1 MNYSKYAT
9 NLKIYTILFLSILIS
24 TFLWSKINLP
34 YSNTHNVEG
43 IYASLEY
50 SAHNDVVRYIFFI
63 GFPILT
69 FFLSLFHFKKK
80 EFVDFKDL
88 LTVNYEYPAFN
99 KSTKKILIFSFIIF
113 VTYILVEF
121 LSLNMPGMKIDYLHD
136 GDYLTAAMNYF
147 LTSNIWSSFAVHGTS
162 MSIYPNLMWK
172 IFDVESVGAYRLFP
186 FFLIILVKLFSLY
199 FVFQLTKIASL
210 NDSFKIIFFI
220 ISSFVILSMSDYGG
234 LSNGGYNPISYRD
247 LYLIFFLI
255 LLFNIIILEKSNYLN
270 IFLISIIPSFTIL
283 LHTDIGIYLNFT
295 LIFLMIYLYII
306 KNKKNWFIILVIS
319 SFWFLV
325 LAYMGLDEF
334 KSFFKNILI
343 LTSSIDYLHGIPY
356 PEPFF
361 DISESKH
368 GTRGTKGLILQ
379 LIAGLLITYKV
390 FIKDS
395 KIENKKK
402 IFFIFLLILSV
413 VFYRTAL
420 GRSDSYHMKMS
431 SDLPILIISFFTI
444 EYLLINIEKF
454 LKSFQDKVVNYTFLI
469 IFIFAIL
476 YEGNT
481 TLNYKNIKDI
491 KNRYTE
497 FVKLEDSFFM
507 NNDTIDLINYL
518 KKVTKKE
525 KCIQNFTYDNAIPF
539 FLKKISCTPYYSSWL
554 ASPPVMQEDYIKRLK
569 IANPNYIIYKN
580 DKFILERFTHER
592 LKLVDNYINQNYNF
606 HIKVNDFS
614 IYKLKNL
621 IKIKS

>member
-9 NLKIYTILFLSILIS
+9 NLKVYTILFLSILIS

-69 FFLSLFHFKKK
+69 FFLSLILFKKN
-80 EFVDFKDL
+80 EMINLKDL
-88 LTVNYEYPAFN
+88 FRINYEYPAFS
-99 KSTKKILIFSFIIF
+99 KSTKKMIIFSFIIF
-113 VTYILVEF
+113 VAYILVEF
-121 LSLNMPGMKIDYLHD
+121 LSLNMPDMKIDYLHD

-147 LTSNIWSSFAVHGTS
+147 LTNNIWSSFAVHGAS

-172 IFDVESVGAYRLFP
+172 IFDVESVGAYRLYP

-199 FVFQLTKIASL
+199 FVFQLTRIASL
-210 NDSFKIIFFI
+210 KDSFKIIFFI
-220 ISSFVILSMSDYGG
+220 IFSFVILSMSDYSG

-270 IFLISIIPSFTIL
+270 IFLICIVPSFTVL

-295 LIFLMIYLYII
+295 LIFLMIYLYIF
-306 KNKKNWFIILVIS
+306 KKKKNWFIVLVIS
-319 SFWFLV
+319 SFWLLV
-325 LAYMGLDEF
+325 LAYVGLNEF
-334 KSFFKNILI
+334 KFFFKNMLILI
-343 LTSSIDYLHGIPY
+343 SSIDYLHGIPY

-361 DISESKH
+361 DISETKH
-368 GTRGTKGLILQ
+368 GSRATKGLILQ
-379 LIAGLLITYKV
+379 LIAGLLVTYKV
-390 FIKDS
+390 FIKNDKTES
-395 KIENKKK
+395 KKK
-402 IFFIFLLILSV
+402 IFFIFILMLSL

-444 EYLLINIEKF
+444 EYLLINIQKL
-454 LKSFQDKVVNYTFLI
+454 LKSFGEKVVNYSFLV
-469 IFIFAIL
+469 IFIFVISYL
-476 YEGNT
+476 GNT
-481 TLNYKNIKDI
+481 KFNYQNIENIKS
-491 KNRYTE
+491 RYLE
-497 FVKLEDSFFM
+497 FVKHEDSFFM
-507 NNDTIDLINYL
+507 NNDTINLIKYL

-539 FLKKISCTPYYSSWL
+539 FLKKVSCTPYYSSWL
-554 ASPPVMQEDYIKRLK
+554 ASPPIMQEDYIKELK
-569 IANPNYIIYKN
+569 ITNPNYIIYKN
-580 DKFILERFTHER
+580 DKFIIERFTHER
-592 LKLVDNYINQNYNF
+592 LELVNNYITSNYSF
-606 HIKVNDFS
+606 HIKINNFS
-614 IYKLKNL
+614 IYKLMKFN
-621 IKIKS
+621 

>member
-9 NLKIYTILFLSILIS
+9 NLKVYTILFLSILIS

-69 FFLSLFHFKKK
+69 FFLSLVIFKKN
-80 EFVDFKDL
+80 EIIDFKDL
-88 LTVNYEYPAFN
+88 FRINYEYSAFS
-99 KSTKKILIFSFIIF
+99 KSTKKIIIFSFIIF
-113 VTYILVEF
+113 VAYILVEF

-147 LTSNIWSSFAVHGTS
+147 LTNNIWSSFAVHGAS

-172 IFDVESVGAYRLFP
+172 IFDVESIGAYRLFP

-210 NDSFKIIFFI
+210 KDSFKIIFFI
-220 ISSFVILSMSDYGG
+220 IFSFVILSMSDYGG

-270 IFLISIIPSFTIL
+270 IFLISIVPSFTVL

-295 LIFLMIYLYII
+295 LIFLMIYLYIF
-306 KNKKNWFIILVIS
+306 KKKKNWFIILVIS
-319 SFWFLV
+319 SFWLFV
-325 LAYMGLDEF
+325 LAYVGLNEF
-334 KSFFKNILI
+334 KFFFKNMLILI
-343 LTSSIDYLHGIPY
+343 SSIDYLHGLPY

-368 GTRGTKGLILQ
+368 GSRATKGLILQ
-379 LIAGLLITYKV
+379 LIAGLLVTYKV
-390 FIKDS
+390 FIKDDKAES
-395 KIENKKK
+395 KKR
-402 IFFIFLLILSV
+402 IFFIFLLMLSF

-444 EYLLINIEKF
+444 EYLLINIQKS
-454 LKSFQDKVVNYTFLI
+454 LKSFEEKTVNYSFLI
-469 IFIFAIL
+469 IFIFVISYL
-476 YEGNT
+476 GNT
-481 TLNYKNIKDI
+481 KFNYQNIENI
-491 KNRYTE
+491 KNRYLE
-497 FVKLEDSFFM
+497 FVKHEDSFFM
-507 NNDTIDLINYL
+507 NNDTINLIKYL

-539 FLKKISCTPYYSSWL
+539 FLKKVSCTPYYSSWL
-554 ASPPVMQEDYIKRLK
+554 ASPPIMQEDYIKELK
-569 IANPNYIIYKN
+569 ITNPNYIIYKN
-580 DKFILERFTHER
+580 DKFIIERFTHER
-592 LKLVDNYINQNYNF
+592 LQLVNNYITSNYSF
-606 HIKVNDFS
+606 HIKINNFS
-614 IYKLKNL
+614 IYKLMKFN
-621 IKIKS
+621 

>member
-9 NLKIYTILFLSILIS
+9 NLKVYTILFLSILIS

-69 FFLSLFHFKKK
+69 FFLSLILFKKN
-80 EFVDFKDL
+80 EMINLKDL
-88 LTVNYEYPAFN
+88 FRINYEYPAFS
-99 KSTKKILIFSFIIF
+99 KSTKKMIIFSFIIF
-113 VTYILVEF
+113 VAYILVEF
-121 LSLNMPGMKIDYLHD
+121 LSLNMPDMKIDYLHD

-147 LTSNIWSSFAVHGTS
+147 LTNNIWSSFAVHGAS

-199 FVFQLTKIASL
+199 FVFQLTRIASL
-210 NDSFKIIFFI
+210 KDSFKIIFFI
-220 ISSFVILSMSDYGG
+220 IFSFVILSMSGYSG

-270 IFLISIIPSFTIL
+270 IFLICIVPSFTVL

-295 LIFLMIYLYII
+295 LIFLMIYLYIF
-306 KNKKNWFIILVIS
+306 KKKKNWFIVLVIS
-319 SFWFLV
+319 SFWLLV
-325 LAYMGLDEF
+325 LAYVGLNEF
-334 KSFFKNILI
+334 KFFFKNMLILI
-343 LTSSIDYLHGIPY
+343 SSIDYLHGIPY

-361 DISESKH
+361 DISETKH
-368 GTRGTKGLILQ
+368 GSRATKGLILQ
-379 LIAGLLITYKV
+379 LIAGLLVTYKV
-390 FIKDS
+390 FIKNDKTES
-395 KIENKKK
+395 KKK
-402 IFFIFLLILSV
+402 IFFIFILMLSL

-444 EYLLINIEKF
+444 EYLLINIQKP
-454 LKSFQDKVVNYTFLI
+454 LKSFGEKVVNYSFLV
-469 IFIFAIL
+469 IFIFVISYL
-476 YEGNT
+476 GNT
-481 TLNYKNIKDI
+481 KFNYQNIENIKS
-491 KNRYTE
+491 RYLE
-497 FVKLEDSFFM
+497 FVKHEDSFFM
-507 NNDTIDLINYL
+507 NNDTINLIKYL

-539 FLKKISCTPYYSSWL
+539 FLKKVSCTPYYSSWL
-554 ASPPVMQEDYIKRLK
+554 ASPPIMQEDYIKELK
-569 IANPNYIIYKN
+569 ITNPNYIIYKN
-580 DKFILERFTHER
+580 DKFIIERFTHER
-592 LKLVDNYINQNYNF
+592 LELVNNYITSNYSF
-606 HIKVNDFS
+606 HIKINNFS
-614 IYKLKNL
+614 IYKLMKFN
-621 IKIKS
+621 